1 MMDVMPSAGASAPT
15 SSAVSSTS
23 ATTLV
28 LDDRERHLSEALTQ
42 LGVGHVRRRLDL
54 GDVAIVSGGA
64 LKVLVERKSAQDL
77 MASNIDGRYRE
88 QRARLAS
95 VPEVVLL
102 YVVEEGAQGSLDAPP
117 LRQMITRLLM
127 RYGFPVLIT
136 RSVVDTAK
144 WLRVIAGQLAAD
156 ESVFSRTA
164 PDTSMCSGLSARRC
178 ENQTAHG
185 MATGMLASVR
195 GLGARRSKAL
205 LRHHSIEAMAS
216 LSLQALEA
224 LDAGGRRLGPALAR
238 RLHDVLRA
246 MGD

>member
-1 MMDVMPSAGASAPT
+1 MEVMPSAGASAPT

-28 LDDRERHLSEALTQ
+28 LDDRERHLAEALTQ

-77 MASNIDGRYRE
+77 LASNIDGRYRE
-88 QRARLAS
+88 QRARLSS

-102 YVVEEGAQGSLDAPP
+102 YVVEEGAQGLDVPP
-117 LRQMITRLLM
+117 LRQMITRLMM

-164 PDTSMCSGLSARRC
+164 PDTSMCAGLSARRC